1 MEREMLSARR
11 RINLSHMRDS
21 CHKLGMKLN
30 QGNSEVL
37 SSWQEQE
44 ERFSSNVLGHLPDK
58 LGDEDPWKQMKWVV
72 KPACCKVKGQL
83 IESLENTYN
92 FQRGFSLK
100 YVRMLR
106 TGHISFLGFCE
117 AISIPT

>member
-1 MEREMLSARR
+1 
-11 RINLSHMRDS
+11 
-21 CHKLGMKLN
+21 
-30 QGNSEVL
+30 
-37 SSWQEQE
+37 
-44 ERFSSNVLGHLPDK
+44 
-58 LGDEDPWKQMKWVV
+58 MKWVG